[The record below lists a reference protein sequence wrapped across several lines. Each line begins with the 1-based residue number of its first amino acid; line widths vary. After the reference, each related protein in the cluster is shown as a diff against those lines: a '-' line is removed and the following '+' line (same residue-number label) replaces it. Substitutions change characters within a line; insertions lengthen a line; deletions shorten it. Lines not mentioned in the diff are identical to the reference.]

1 MNTIDISII
10 IPVYFNEG
18 SIQSTYRVLKND
30 ILSKFPKLTFEI
42 IFIDD
47 GSKDSSFKEMSEVKA
62 IDNSVKLI
70 QFTRNFGQVSA
81 FYAGYEK
88 AQGKACLNIAA
99 DLQEP
104 PELIISIIKSY
115 INGEAQII
123 AGKRI
128 EREESFYRKKTSQ
141 IFYFF
146 MQKLSFPNMPKGGFD
161 VVLIDEFVKEFLLN
175 SNESNPFWQGQMLW
189 SGYSVKFIP
198 YNRQKREIG
207 KSKWSFG
214 KKAKYL
220 LDGIL
225 NYSYAPLR
233 FFSIV
238 GVTTFILGIIYSIII
253 AISYLFG
260 NTPFQGWA
268 PLMIIILLFSGL
280 QLVMLGIIGEYLW
293 RAFEQVKNRPKFII
307 KEDKKRKEEIV

>member
-1 MNTIDISII
+1 MNNVEISII

-18 SIQSTYRVLKND
+18 SIIHTHKILKNEV
-30 ILSKFPKLTFEI
+30 LSKFPDLTFEI

-47 GSKDSSFKEMSEVKA
+47 GSKDSSLSEMREIKA
-62 IDNSVKLI
+62 EDPCVNII

-81 FYAGYEK
+81 FYAGYENAK
-88 AQGKACLNIAA
+88 GKACLNIAA

-104 PELIISIIKSY
+104 PELIVSMIKSY
-115 INGEAQII
+115 INGEAQIV
-123 AGKRI
+123 AGNRI
-128 EREESFYRKKTSQ
+128 EREESYYRKKTSHL
-141 IFYFF
+141 FYYF

-161 VVLIDEFVKEFLLN
+161 VVLIDEVVKEYLLN
-175 SNESNPFWQGQMLW
+175 TNESNPFWQGQLLW

-207 KSKWSFG
+207 ISRWSFA
-214 KKAKYL
+214 KKLKYL

-225 NYSYAPLR
+225 NYSYSPLR
-233 FFSIV
+233 FFSV
-238 GVTTFILGIIYSIII
+238 LGILTCLLAILYSIII
-253 AISYLFG
+253 TIVYLFG

-268 PLMIIILLFSGL
+268 PLMIVTLLFSGL

-293 RAFEQVKNRPKFII
+293 RVFEQVRNRPKFII
-307 KEDKKRKEEIV
+307 KK

>member
-1 MNTIDISII
+1 MNNVDISII

-18 SIQSTYRVLKND
+18 SIIHTYKILKNE
-30 ILSKFPKLTFEI
+30 ILSKFPNLTFEI

-47 GSKDSSFKEMSEVKA
+47 GSKDSSLSEMREIKA
-62 IDNSVKLI
+62 EDSCVNII

-81 FYAGYEK
+81 FYAGYENAK
-88 AQGKACLNIAA
+88 GKACLNIAA

-104 PELIISIIKSY
+104 PELIVSMIKSY
-115 INGEAQII
+115 INGEAQIV
-123 AGKRI
+123 AGNRI
-128 EREESFYRKKTSQ
+128 EREESYYRKKTSQ
-141 IFYFF
+141 LFYYF

-161 VVLIDEFVKEFLLN
+161 VVLIDEVVKEYLLN
-175 SNESNPFWQGQMLW
+175 SNESNPFWQGQLLW
-189 SGYSVKFIP
+189 TGYSVKFIP

-207 KSKWSFG
+207 ISKWSFA
-214 KKAKYL
+214 KKLKYL

-233 FFSIV
+233 FFSV
-238 GVTTFILGIIYSIII
+238 LGILTCLLAILYSIII
-253 AISYLFG
+253 TIVYLFG

-268 PLMIIILLFSGL
+268 PLMIVTLLFSGL

-293 RAFEQVKNRPKFII
+293 RIFEQVRNRPKFII
-307 KEDKKRKEEIV
+307 KK

>member
-1 MNTIDISII
+1 MRKIDVSII

-18 SIQSTYRVLKND
+18 SIHNTYRILKND
-30 ILSKFPKLTFEI
+30 ILPNFPKLTFEI

-47 GSKDSSFKEMSEVKA
+47 GSKDGSFKEMSEVKSL
-62 IDNSVKLI
+62 DDSVKLI

-88 AQGKACLNIAA
+88 AEGRACLNIAA
-99 DLQEP
+99 DLQDP
-104 PELIISIIKSY
+104 PELIISIIRSY

-128 EREESFYRKKTSQ
+128 EREDSFYRKKTSQ
-141 IFYFF
+141 VFYFL

-161 VVLIDEFVKEFLLN
+161 VVLIDDVVKKFLLN
-175 SNESNPFWQGQMLW
+175 LNESNPFWQGQMLW
-189 SGYSVKFIP
+189 SGYTIKFIS
-198 YNRQKREIG
+198 YKRQKREIG

-214 KKAKYL
+214 RKIKYL
-220 LDGIL
+220 LDGVL

-233 FFSIV
+233 FFSVV
-238 GVTTFILGIIYSIII
+238 GVITFILGIIYSFIIF
-253 AISYLFG
+253 ISYLLG
-260 NTPFQGWA
+260 ITPRQGWA
-268 PLMIIILLFSGL
+268 PLMIVILVFSGL
-280 QLVMLGIIGEYLW
+280 QLLMLGIIGEYLW

-307 KEDKKRKEEIV
+307 KEYDK

>member
-1 MNTIDISII
+1 MNKIDVSII

-18 SIQSTYRVLKND
+18 SILSTYRVLKND

-42 IFIDD
+42 VFIDD
-47 GSKDSSFKEMSEVKA
+47 DSKDGSFKEMCEVKA

-70 QFTRNFGQVSA
+70 QLTRNFGQVSA
-81 FYAGYEK
+81 IYAGYEK
-88 AQGKACLNIAA
+88 AEGKACLNIAA

-104 PELIISIIKSY
+104 PELIISIIESY
-115 INGEAQII
+115 VNKEAQII

-128 EREESFYRKKTSQ
+128 DREESFYRKKTSQ
-141 IFYFF
+141 IFYYF

-161 VVLIDEFVKEFLLN
+161 VVLIDDVVKKFLLN
-175 SNESNPFWQGQMLW
+175 SNESNPFLQGQILW
-189 SGYSVKFIP
+189 AGYSVKFIP
-198 YNRQKREIG
+198 YNRQERKIG

-233 FFSIV
+233 FMSIV
-238 GVTTFILGIIYSIII
+238 GIITFILGIIYSIII
-253 AISYLFG
+253 VIAYLFG
-260 NTPFQGWA
+260 NIPFQGWA

-307 KEDKKRKEEIV
+307 KED